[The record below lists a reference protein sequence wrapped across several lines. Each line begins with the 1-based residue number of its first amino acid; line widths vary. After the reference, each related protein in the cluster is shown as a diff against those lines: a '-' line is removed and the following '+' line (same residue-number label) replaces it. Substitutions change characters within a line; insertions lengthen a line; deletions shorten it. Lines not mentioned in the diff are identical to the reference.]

1 MLQDIEEYVMA
12 VKKLKYFSCPF
23 CGSTEF
29 VKGRTITQ
37 GTAGL
42 QGASL
47 SALIAPLRSTLFN
60 FRVTTQT
67 EIRVYCK
74 NCGSLVRQY
83 IANPELLEYK
93 DKKR

>member
-1 MLQDIEEYVMA
+1 MLQDIEEYIMA
-12 VKKLKYFSCPF
+12 VKKLKNFSCPF
-23 CGSTEF
+23 CGGTEF

-47 SALIAPLRSTLFN
+47 SALIAPLRSNLFD
-60 FRVTTQT
+60 FRLTTQP
-67 EIRVYCK
+67 EICVYCK

-83 IANPELLEYK
+83 ITNPELLEN
-93 DKKR
+93 KK

>member
-1 MLQDIEEYVMA
+1 MA
-12 VKKLKYFSCPF
+12 VKKLKNLSCPF
-23 CGSTEF
+23 CGGTEF
-29 VKGRTITQ
+29 VRGRTITQ

-47 SALIAPLRSTLFN
+47 SALIAPLRSKLFN
-60 FRVTTQT
+60 FRTTTQT

-83 IANPELLEYK
+83 IANPETLEDT
-93 DKKR
+93 DKK